1 MGDRTSVD
9 LTILKV
15 HQAKFEALKDRDE
28 HETQHEDDQF
38 ISYMFW
44 EVNYGNLPFLDEL
57 IKLGIPFT
65 SHWES
70 GSEYGPGNE
79 HVRFTPDGEIQRIE
93 IADEYLNPDLDE
105 LLKRLDDHRALKDYI
120 LDHRDR
126 ITPIPWDSQEE
137 YAKVYLTKQLIAA

>member
-57 IKLGIPFT
+57 IKAGIPFT

-79 HVRFTPDGEIQRIE
+79 HVRFTPEGEIQRIE
-93 IADEYLNPDLDE
+93 ISDEYLNPDLDE
-105 LLKRLDDHRALKDYI
+105 LIKRLDDHRALKDYI

-126 ITPIPWDSQEE
+126 ITPLPWDSQEE